1 MKNNEESQLFVNQTS
16 KKKNETIKEHSDL
29 KNYLLTKKGLYN
41 LLLIIISIIIFI
53 VLLFIIKIQSF
64 TPSSNEIKENQNNL
78 LPSINQTLINEL
90 NEIMKSFEISLPLI
104 VQNKQNISLSKNP
117 KISVVIPIYNN
128 AEKIGLTV
136 HSIQSQNLT
145 DIEIIIIDDNSED
158 DSVKIIEQFQQED
171 SRIKLLKNKNN
182 EGILYTRSIGVLN
195 SKGKYIFPINSGD
208 VFINDIF
215 NICYD
220 EAELNFLDIVEFSG
234 YNFSNST
241 TSPTPIQK
249 FLNHKNDGKI
259 IMQPKLFNF
268 IYREKKDRTGYDIID
283 EIIFGKCIKSSLYK
297 SAINLLNFFIFTE
310 KLFFY
315 ESQVIN
321 FGLFKNANSFKFIN
335 IKGIIHL
342 HKKKIINDENQFFHD
357 KLKYAMSLYKIT
369 QNSKKV
375 KIAIFEY
382 ESALNISSFEIS
394 EENKKLVSDAFNEI
408 KKCKFISDD
417 KKKDLEIKVKNII
430 SK

>member
-1 MKNNEESQLFVNQTS
+1 MKNNEESQLIVNQNS

-408 KKCKFISDD
+408 KICKFISDD

>member
-53 VLLFIIKIQSF
+53 VLLFIIKIQSYS
-64 TPSSNEIKENQNNL
+64 PSSNEIKENQNNL

-342 HKKKIINDENQFFHD
+342 HKKKTINDENQFFHD

-382 ESALNISSFEIS
+382 ESALNMSSFEIS

>member
-1 MKNNEESQLFVNQTS
+1 MKNNEESQLFVNQNS

-297 SAINLLNFFIFTE
+297 NAINLLNFFIFTE

-408 KKCKFISDD
+408 KICKFISDD

>member
-1 MKNNEESQLFVNQTS
+1 MKNNEESQLFVNQNS

-53 VLLFIIKIQSF
+53 VILFIIKIQSF

-342 HKKKIINDENQFFHD
+342 HKKKTINDENQFFHD

>member
-1 MKNNEESQLFVNQTS
+1 MKNNEESQLFVNQNS

-342 HKKKIINDENQFFHD
+342 HKKKTMQWFP
-357 KLKYAMSLYKIT
+357 
-369 QNSKKV
+369 
-375 KIAIFEY
+375 
-382 ESALNISSFEIS
+382 
-394 EENKKLVSDAFNEI
+394 LVN
-408 KKCKFISDD
+408 
-417 KKKDLEIKVKNII
+417 
-430 SK
+430 

>member
-1 MKNNEESQLFVNQTS
+1 MKNNEESQLFVNPNS

-41 LLLIIISIIIFI
+41 PLLIIISIIIFI

-78 LPSINQTLINEL
+78 LSSINQTLINEL

-259 IMQPKLFNF
+259 IMQPKLFNY

-408 KKCKFISDD
+408 KICKFISDD

>member
-1 MKNNEESQLFVNQTS
+1 MKNNEESQLFVNQNS

-234 YNFSNST
+234 YNFSNLT

-342 HKKKIINDENQFFHD
+342 HKKKTINDENQFFHD

-382 ESALNISSFEIS
+382 ESALNMSSFEIS

-408 KKCKFISDD
+408 KICKFISDD

>member
-1 MKNNEESQLFVNQTS
+1 MKNNEESQLFVNQNS

-117 KISVVIPIYNN
+117 KISVVIPTYNN

-342 HKKKIINDENQFFHD
+342 HKKKTINDENQFFHD

>member
-1 MKNNEESQLFVNQTS
+1 MKNNEESQLFVNQNS

-215 NICYD
+215 NISYD

-342 HKKKIINDENQFFHD
+342 HKKKTINDENQFFHD

-382 ESALNISSFEIS
+382 ESALIMSSFEIS
-394 EENKKLVSDAFNEI
+394 EENKKLVNDAFNEI
-408 KKCKFISDD
+408 KICKFISDD

>member
-1 MKNNEESQLFVNQTS
+1 MKNNEESQLFVNQNS
-16 KKKNETIKEHSDL
+16 KKKNETIKENSDL

-53 VLLFIIKIQSF
+53 VLLFIIKIQSI

-259 IMQPKLFNF
+259 IMQPKLV
-268 IYREKKDRTGYDIID
+268 Y
-283 EIIFGKCIKSSLYK
+283 
-297 SAINLLNFFIFTE
+297 LNN
-310 KLFFY
+310 Y
-315 ESQVIN
+315 
-321 FGLFKNANSFKFIN
+321 
-335 IKGIIHL
+335 
-342 HKKKIINDENQFFHD
+342 
-357 KLKYAMSLYKIT
+357 
-369 QNSKKV
+369 
-375 KIAIFEY
+375 
-382 ESALNISSFEIS
+382 
-394 EENKKLVSDAFNEI
+394 
-408 KKCKFISDD
+408 
-417 KKKDLEIKVKNII
+417 
-430 SK
+430 

>member
-1 MKNNEESQLFVNQTS
+1 MKNNEESQLFVNQNS

-342 HKKKIINDENQFFHD
+342 HKKKTINDENQFFHD

>member
-1 MKNNEESQLFVNQTS
+1 MKNNEESQLFVNQNS

-117 KISVVIPIYNN
+117 KITVVIPIYNN

-145 DIEIIIIDDNSED
+145 HIEIIIIDDNSED

-215 NICYD
+215 NLCYD

-234 YNFSNST
+234 YNFSYYNQNT
-241 TSPTPIQK
+241 TISPTSIQN
-249 FLNHKNDGKI
+249 FLNYKIDGEI
-259 IMQPKLFNF
+259 IVQPELSNF
-268 IYREKKDRTGYDIID
+268 IYREKNDSTGYEMID
-283 EIIFGKCIKSSLYK
+283 ELIFGKCIKTPVFFLFVS
-297 SAINLLNFFIFTE
+297 LLNCAHFP
-310 KLFFY
+310 
-315 ESQVIN
+315 
-321 FGLFKNANSFKFIN
+321 
-335 IKGIIHL
+335 
-342 HKKKIINDENQFFHD
+342 
-357 KLKYAMSLYKIT
+357 
-369 QNSKKV
+369 
-375 KIAIFEY
+375 
-382 ESALNISSFEIS
+382 
-394 EENKKLVSDAFNEI
+394 
-408 KKCKFISDD
+408 
-417 KKKDLEIKVKNII
+417 
-430 SK
+430 

>member
-1 MKNNEESQLFVNQTS
+1 MKNNEESQLFVNHNS

-29 KNYLLTKKGLYN
+29 KTYLLTNKGLYN

-78 LPSINQTLINEL
+78 LPSINQTLVNEL

-315 ESQVIN
+315 ESQIIN

-382 ESALNISSFEIS
+382 ESALNMSSFEIS

-408 KKCKFISDD
+408 KICKFISDD

>member
-1 MKNNEESQLFVNQTS
+1 MKNNEESQLFVNQNS

>member
-1 MKNNEESQLFVNQTS
+1 MKNNEESQLFVNQNS
-16 KKKNETIKEHSDL
+16 KKKNETIKGHSDL

-382 ESALNISSFEIS
+382 ESALNISSF
-394 EENKKLVSDAFNEI
+394 
-408 KKCKFISDD
+408 
-417 KKKDLEIKVKNII
+417 
-430 SK
+430 